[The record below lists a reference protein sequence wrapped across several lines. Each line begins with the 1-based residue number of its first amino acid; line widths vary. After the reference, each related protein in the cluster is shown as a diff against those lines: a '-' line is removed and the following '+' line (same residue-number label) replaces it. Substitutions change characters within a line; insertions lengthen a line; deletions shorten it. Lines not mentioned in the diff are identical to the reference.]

1 MYSYNNMPQ
10 TNKSMYP
17 KTNNSKYYGT
27 YQYQNND
34 DRFAGGLLAPLFL
47 GGVAGYAIGY
57 NRPNNQGIVYPV
69 PIQPYPQYPVYTNN
83 YYYPYY

>member
-1 MYSYNNMPQ
+1 MYSYNDITQ
-10 TNKSMYP
+10 TNPSGCQTSNYGYYNNYP
-17 KTNNSKYYGT
+17 TS
-27 YQYQNND
+27 ND

-57 NRPNNQGIVYPV
+57 NRPNNQGGYYY
-69 PIQPYPQYPVYTNN
+69 PYPPQPMPIPMYTNN

>member
-1 MYSYNNMPQ
+1 MYSYNNSTKYNPV
-10 TNKSMYP
+10 Y
-17 KTNNSKYYGT
+17 TNNNSYA
-27 YQYQNND
+27 YQYQD

-57 NRPNNQGIVYPV
+57 NRPNNNGGYMYYPPQPM
-69 PIQPYPQYPVYTNN
+69 PIYTSNN

>member
-10 TNKSMYP
+10 MNKNMYP
-17 KTNNSKYYGT
+17 KVKTTNYANG
-27 YQYQNND
+27 YQYQNGD

-57 NRPNNQGIVYPV
+57 NRPNNVGYAYPM
-69 PIQPYPQYPVYTNN
+69 PYPQYPVYTNN